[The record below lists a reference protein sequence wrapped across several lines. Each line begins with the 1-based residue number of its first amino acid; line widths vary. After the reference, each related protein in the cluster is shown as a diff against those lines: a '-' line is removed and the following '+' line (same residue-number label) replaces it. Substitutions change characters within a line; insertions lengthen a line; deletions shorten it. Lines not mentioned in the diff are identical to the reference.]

1 MVAMRR
7 VLAGVAI
14 VGAFLVVTAG
24 GASAHPLG
32 NFSVNRYAG
41 IVVTP
46 HGVDVDYVVDYAELP
61 TYQMRHRYDP
71 NGNGASAAERA
82 AFARTT
88 CATLARRVTL
98 RTGGAVP
105 VAPTNGS
112 RATLHAGQGGLDTL
126 RLECD
131 LHATARLGRAGDFRF
146 DDANF
151 DDHIGWREITVV
163 GDRMTITTPGVA
175 RTSITHRLTRYPKDR
190 IASPLAQRSVAV
202 SFRPGGAPAPAR
214 SHDDGA
220 FVAGYGRLTSLLSSS
235 VGARRLTL
243 GLALVAIAAAVALG
257 ALHAVAPGHGKTV
270 MAAYLVGERGSLRH
284 ALVLGSTVAVT
295 HTAGVLVLGGVL
307 AASQAFAPERLY
319 PYFGIASGV
328 CFAALGATLLWR
340 ALTRR
345 RSLHARH
352 HVHTHDG
359 HDDAHHHHGHPHPHD
374 DDHAPAMSHQQL
386 LALGFAGGLV
396 PTPSA
401 VIVLLGA
408 TAIGRAWFGVA
419 LVVAYG
425 LGLAATLL
433 AAGVLLSIARRRF
446 EMRATSE
453 RLLKAAAV
461 LPIGTAVLVTGGGL
475 LLVVRAALAV

>member
-1 MVAMRR
+1 
-7 VLAGVAI
+7 
-14 VGAFLVVTAG
+14 
-24 GASAHPLG
+24 
-32 NFSVNRYAG
+32 VNRYAG
-41 IVVTP
+41 IAVSAN
-46 HGVDVDYVVDYAELP
+46 GVAVDYVVDYAELP
-61 TYQMRHRYDP
+61 AYQMRRRYDP
-71 NGNGASAAERA
+71 NGDGSSAGERS
-82 AFARTT
+82 AFARST
-88 CATLARRVTL
+88 CAALARNVALRLDRASPATRVD
-98 RTGGAVP
+98 A
-105 VAPTNGS
+105 S

-131 LHATARLGRAGDFRF
+131 LRAAARLDRAGDLRF

-151 DDHIGWREITVV
+151 GDRVGWREITVV

-175 RTSITHRLTRYPKDR
+175 PTSITDRLTRYPKDR
-190 IASPLAQRSVAV
+190 VSSPLAQRSISV
-202 SFRPGGAPAPAR
+202 SFRPGGAAAPTR
-214 SHDDGA
+214 SHGDGA
-220 FVAGYGRLTSLLSSS
+220 FVSQYGHLTSLLSSS

-257 ALHAVAPGHGKTV
+257 ALHAIAPGHGKTV

-319 PYFGIASGV
+319 PYFALASGV

-352 HVHTHDG
+352 HVHAPGAHRHD
-359 HDDAHHHHGHPHPHD
+359 HDHDHGHPHDHD
-374 DDHAPAMSHQQL
+374 HDHAPASGMSHKQL